1 MEIVIVGGGPAGLQA
16 ALQCRKCWPQRSV
29 TLIEAEGEVG
39 YCRPMLP
46 QYMAGQVNEEKLFY
60 SKPGED
66 PLLKVLTGVRVQSL
80 DRGTQ
85 SLHLENQ
92 ERIRYGRLILAPGGR
107 PTVPRLEG
115 ANSVEGIFAVRNL
128 PEAKKVHDWLTKNK
142 RVIVLGGGLVG
153 VKTAVYLKVSGF
165 QVSIVEKEDN
175 LLPLALTAPAARIV
189 EDHLRRMGINLF
201 LGQTLQS
208 TEGEKGILKSAKLDG
223 KWVPCDT
230 LLVAVGSAPDV
241 AFLDGSGLLENGK
254 LLVSSRLQSRD
265 PKIFAAGD
273 AVTITTP
280 EGKKITPWTWPQA
293 ISQGKLAAANLYQA
307 QPLPLKTLTRPNS
320 MNLQGLSLVMLGA
333 AIEGSEEISY
343 TRTGEGIFRQ
353 AFLQNGRLI
362 GGVLL
367 GDISAAGPLH
377 HLMISGK
384 DSGPEVYNLIKPSVR
399 AMPQNLLDHGM
410 RRRRARFIS
419 LEEKKPC

>member
-1 MEIVIVGGGPAGLQA
+1 MQA
-16 ALQCRKCWPQRSV
+16 ALHCRKCWPRRSV
-29 TLIEAEGEVG
+29 TLIEAEREVG

-46 QYMAGQVNEEKLFY
+46 QYMAGQVKEEKLFY

-80 DRGTQ
+80 ERKTQ

-92 ERIRYGRLILAPGGR
+92 ERIRYDRLILAPGGR
-107 PTVPRLEG
+107 PIIPRLEG
-115 ANSVEGIFAVRNL
+115 ADSLEGIFAVRNL
-128 PEAKKVHDWLTKNK
+128 PEAKKGHDWLTKEQ

-153 VKTAVYLKVSGF
+153 VKTAVFLKVSGF
-165 QVSIVEKEDN
+165 QVSLVEKEDN
-175 LLPLALTAPAARIV
+175 LLPQALTVRPARIV
-189 EDHLRRMGINLF
+189 QDHLRRMGINLF
-201 LGQTLQS
+201 LGQTLQG
-208 TEGEKGILKSAKLDG
+208 TEGEKGILKSVKLDG
-223 KWVPCDT
+223 KWIPYDT
-230 LLVAVGSAPDV
+230 LLVAVGSVPNV
-241 AFLDGSGLLENGK
+241 AFLDGSGLLEKGK
-254 LLVSSRLQSRD
+254 LRVSSRLQTRD

-273 AVTITTP
+273 AVTIATP
-280 EGKKITPWTWPQA
+280 EGKEITPWTWPQA
-293 ISQGKLAAANLYQA
+293 VSQGKQAAANLYQT

-320 MNLQGLSLVMLGA
+320 MNLQGLSLLMLGA
-333 AIEGSEEISY
+333 AVDGSEEISY
-343 TRTGEGIFRQ
+343 TGTGEGIFRQ

-384 DSGPEVYNLIKPSVR
+384 DAETETFRLIKPSTR
-399 AMPQNLLDHGM
+399 AMPQNLLIHG
-410 RRRRARFIS
+410 RRHRRARFIS

>member
-1 MEIVIVGGGPAGLQA
+1 LQA

-46 QYMAGQVNEEKLFY
+46 QYMAGQVKEEKLFY

-80 DRGTQ
+80 DRKTQ

-92 ERIRYGRLILAPGGR
+92 ERIRYERLILAPGGR
-107 PTVPRLEG
+107 PIIPRLEG
-115 ANSVEGIFAVRNL
+115 ADSLGGIFVVRNL
-128 PEAKKVHDWLTKNK
+128 PEAKKVHDWLTKDQ
-142 RVIVLGGGLVG
+142 RVVVLGGGLVG
-153 VKTAVYLKVSGF
+153 VKTAVYLKASGF

-175 LLPLALTAPAARIV
+175 LLPLALTVRAARIV
-189 EDHLRRMGINLF
+189 EGHLRRMGINLL
-201 LGQTLQS
+201 LGQTLQG
-208 TEGEKGILKSAKLDG
+208 TEGEKGILKSVKLDG
-223 KWVPCDT
+223 KWIPCDT
-230 LLVAVGSAPDV
+230 LLVAVGSAPNV

-265 PKIFAAGD
+265 PKIFASGD
-273 AVTITTP
+273 AVTIATP
-280 EGKKITPWTWPQA
+280 EGKEITPWTWPQA

-307 QPLPLKTLTRPNS
+307 QPLPLKILTRPNS

-384 DSGPEVYNLIKPSVR
+384 DSGPEVHNLIKPSVR

-410 RRRRARFIS
+410 RHRRARFIS

>member
-1 MEIVIVGGGPAGLQA
+1 
-16 ALQCRKCWPQRSV
+16 
-29 TLIEAEGEVG
+29 
-39 YCRPMLP
+39 MLP
-46 QYMAGQVNEEKLFY
+46 QFMAGQVKEEKLFY

-80 DRGTQ
+80 DRKTQ
-85 SLHLENQ
+85 SLHLENL
-92 ERIRYGRLILAPGGR
+92 ERIRYERLILAPGGR
-107 PTVPRLEG
+107 PIIPRLEG
-115 ANSVEGIFAVRNL
+115 ADSLEGIFAVRNL
-128 PEAKKVHDWLTKNK
+128 PEAKKVHDWLTKDQ
-142 RVIVLGGGLVG
+142 RVIVLGGGLIG

-165 QVSIVEKEDN
+165 QVSIVEKEDH
-175 LLPLALTAPAARIV
+175 LLPLALTVRPARIV
-189 EDHLRRMGINLF
+189 QDHLRRMGIKLF

-208 TEGEKGILKSAKLDG
+208 TEGEKRILKSVKLDG

-230 LLVAVGSAPDV
+230 LLVAVGSVPNV

-254 LLVSSRLQSRD
+254 LLASSRLQSRD

-273 AVTITTP
+273 AVTIATP
-280 EGKKITPWTWPQA
+280 EGREITPWTWPQA
-293 ISQGKLAAANLYQA
+293 ISQGKLAAANLCQA

-333 AIEGSEEISY
+333 AVEGSEEISY
-343 TRTGEGIFRQ
+343 TRTREGIFRQ

-377 HLMISGK
+377 HLMINGK
-384 DSGPEVYNLIKPSVR
+384 DSVSEAYNLVKPSVR
-399 AMPQNLLDHGM
+399 AMPQNLLDHGI
-410 RRRRARFIS
+410 RHRRARFIS
-419 LEEKKPC
+419 REEKKPC

>member
-1 MEIVIVGGGPAGLQA
+1 MQA
-16 ALQCRKCWPQRSV
+16 ALQCRKCWPQRFV
-29 TLIEAEGEVG
+29 TLIEAEREVG

-80 DRGTQ
+80 DRKTQ

-92 ERIRYGRLILAPGGR
+92 ERIRYERLILAPGGR
-107 PTVPRLEG
+107 PIIPRLEG
-115 ANSVEGIFAVRNL
+115 ADSLEGIFAIRNL
-128 PEAKKVHDWLTKNK
+128 PEAKKVHDWLTKDQG
-142 RVIVLGGGLVG
+142 VVVLGGGLVG

-165 QVSIVEKEDN
+165 RLAIVEKEDN
-175 LLPLALTAPAARIV
+175 LLPLALTVRAARIV
-189 EDHLRRMGINLF
+189 EGHLRRMGINLF

-208 TEGEKGILKSAKLDG
+208 AEGEKGILKSVKLDG

-230 LLVAVGSAPDV
+230 LLVAVGSVPNV
-241 AFLDGSGLLENGK
+241 PFLDGSGLLENGK

-273 AVTITTP
+273 AVTIAAT
-280 EGKKITPWTWPQA
+280 EGKEITPWTWPQA
-293 ISQGKLAAANLYQA
+293 IPQGKLAAANLYQT

-333 AIEGSEEISY
+333 AVEGSEEISF
-343 TRTGEGIFRQ
+343 TRPGEGIFRQ
-353 AFLQNGRLI
+353 AFLHNGRLI

-367 GDISAAGPLH
+367 GDISGAGPLH

-410 RRRRARFIS
+410 RRRRARLIS
-419 LEEKKPC
+419 REEKKPC

>member
-1 MEIVIVGGGPAGLQA
+1 MQA
-16 ALQCRKCWPQRSV
+16 ALQCRKCWPQRFV
-29 TLIEAEGEVG
+29 TLIEAEREVG

-80 DRGTQ
+80 DRKTQ

-92 ERIRYGRLILAPGGR
+92 ERIRYERLILAPGGR
-107 PTVPRLEG
+107 PIIPRLEG
-115 ANSVEGIFAVRNL
+115 ADSLEGIFAIRNL
-128 PEAKKVHDWLTKNK
+128 PEAKKVHDWLTKDQG
-142 RVIVLGGGLVG
+142 VVVLGGGLVG

-165 QVSIVEKEDN
+165 RVAIVEKEDN
-175 LLPLALTAPAARIV
+175 LLPLALTVRAARIV
-189 EDHLRRMGINLF
+189 EGHLRRMGINLF

-208 TEGEKGILKSAKLDG
+208 AEGEKGILKSVKLDG

-230 LLVAVGSAPDV
+230 LLVAVGSVPNV
-241 AFLDGSGLLENGK
+241 PFLDGSGLLENGK

-273 AVTITTP
+273 AVTIAAT
-280 EGKKITPWTWPQA
+280 EGKEITPWTWPQA
-293 ISQGKLAAANLYQA
+293 IPQGKLAAANLYQT

-333 AIEGSEEISY
+333 AVEGSEEISF
-343 TRTGEGIFRQ
+343 TRPGEGIFRQ
-353 AFLQNGRLI
+353 AFLHNGRLI

-367 GDISAAGPLH
+367 GDISGAGPLH
-377 HLMISGK
+377 HLMISRK

-410 RRRRARFIS
+410 RRRRARLIS
-419 LEEKKPC
+419 REEKKPC